1 LPFQSTKERNVMKST
16 SVLIGAVIAAASAA
30 TIAATA
36 AEPVAI
42 KIATAKVTITG
53 TTNVHGYTAST
64 STVRVITAQAG
75 PFDGDLMQLVQKPA
89 LLETFEIAIP
99 AASLK
104 SPKDGID
111 KNMHKA
117 LKADK
122 FADIT
127 FRMKS
132 LENRGTSVRALGTL
146 TIAGVSKDIVLDLST
161 QRSGSNL
168 SVIGEIP
175 LLMTDYGITPPKA
188 MLGMMKT
195 DPKIV
200 IRLELVLAPAVS

>member
-1 LPFQSTKERNVMKST
+1 MKST
-16 SVLIGAVIAAASAA
+16 SVLVGAVLAAASAVTMA
-30 TIAATA
+30 AATQ
-36 AEPVAI
+36 PSAI
-42 KIATAKVTITG
+42 KIATATVTITG

-64 STVRVITAQAG
+64 STVRVVSAKTGA
-75 PFDGDLMQLVQKPA
+75 FDGDLMQLVEKPA
-89 LLETFEIAIP
+89 LLEAFEIAIP

-117 LKADK
+117 LKVDK

-127 FRMKS
+127 FRMTSIEK
-132 LENRGTSVRALGTL
+132 RGTGVRALGIL
-146 TIAGVSKDIVLDLST
+146 TVAGVSKEIVLDLAAK
-161 QRSGSNL
+161 RAGSNL

>member
-1 LPFQSTKERNVMKST
+1 MKST
-16 SVLIGAVIAAASAA
+16 SVLMGAAIAAASAVTMA
-30 TIAATA
+30 AAT
-36 AEPVAI
+36 ESPAI
-42 KIATAKVTITG
+42 KIASAKVTITG

-64 STVRVITAQAG
+64 STVRIISANAG
-75 PFDGDLMQLVQKPA
+75 AFEGGLMQLVQKPA
-89 LLETFEIAIP
+89 LLETFEIAIL

-122 FADIT
+122 FAEIT

-132 LENRGTSVRALGTL
+132 LENRGTGVRALGTL
-146 TIAGVSKDIVLDLST
+146 TIAGVSKDIVLDLAT
-161 QRSGSNL
+161 ERSGSNL

-175 LLMTDYGITPPKA
+175 LLMTDYGVTPPKA

-200 IRLELVLAPAVS
+200 IRLELVLAPTVS

>member
-1 LPFQSTKERNVMKST
+1 MKSA
-16 SVLIGAVIAAASAA
+16 SVLIGTFIAAASAVTLVA
-30 TIAATA
+30 TESA
-36 AEPVAI
+36 PL
-42 KIATAKVTITG
+42 KIASGTVTITG

-64 STVRVITAQAG
+64 STVRVLSAKTG
-75 PFDGDLMQLVQKPA
+75 NFNGDLMQLVQKPA
-89 LLETFEIAIP
+89 LLEAFEIAIP

-117 LKADK
+117 LKTDK

-132 LENRGTSVRALGTL
+132 LEARGTGVRALGTL
-146 TIAGVSKDIVLDLST
+146 TIAGVSKEVVLDLAAK
-161 QRSGSNL
+161 RSGSNL
-168 SVIGEIP
+168 SVVGEIP
-175 LLMTDYGITPPKA
+175 LLMTDYGVTPPKA
-188 MLGMMKT
+188 MMGMMKT

-200 IRLELVLAPAVS
+200 IKLDLVLATTVS

>member
-1 LPFQSTKERNVMKST
+1 MKST
-16 SVLIGAVIAAASAA
+16 SALIGIVFAAVS
-30 TIAATA
+30 ATA
-36 AEPVAI
+36 IAFESAPI
-42 KIATAKVTITG
+42 KIATSKVTITG
-53 TTNVHGYTAST
+53 TTNVHGYTAAT
-64 STVRVITAQAG
+64 STVRLTGVKAG
-75 PFDGDLMQLVQKPA
+75 TFDGDLMTLVSQPA
-89 LLETFEIAIP
+89 LLQTFEIAIP
-99 AASLK
+99 AVSLK

-132 LENRGTSVRALGTL
+132 IEKHGAGVRAFGTL
-146 TIAGVSKDIVLDLST
+146 TIAGVTKDITLDLAAK
-161 QRSGSNL
+161 RSGSNL
-168 SVIGEIP
+168 LVTGELP

-195 DPKIV
+195 DPKIT
-200 IRLELVLAPAVS
+200 ISLELVLAAATS